1 MNKKYFNILNLNED
15 ASIQEVKNS
24 YKTLINFYNSKL
36 NEDNSNFDE
45 INKKILEINSAYDY
59 LINNFYSDPDF
70 SLSKIRNLIDSNC
83 LDEARQK
90 LWKIENRNAEWNYLI
105 GQIYYKEGW
114 YDKSRTHF
122 EIAYNLEPNNFEYE
136 QAYNSFR
143 NSNNEFRKTYTKRAG
158 LDTNGCG
165 CCGGGCCDSCCTL
178 LCLDS
183 CCELCGCDLISCC

>member
-1 MNKKYFNILNLNED
+1 MNKKYFDILNLNEN
-15 ASIQEVKNS
+15 ASIQEVKDS

-59 LINNFYSDPDF
+59 L
-70 SLSKIRNLIDSNC
+70 
-83 LDEARQK
+83 
-90 LWKIENRNAEWNYLI
+90 NAEWNYLI

-114 YDKSRTHF
+114 YDKSKTHF
-122 EIAYNLEPNNFEYE
+122 EIAYNLEPNNFEYA
-136 QAYNSFR
+136 QSYNSFV

-158 LDTNGCG
+158 FDNNGCG
-165 CCGGGCCDSCCTL
+165 CCGGGCCDTCCTL

>member
-1 MNKKYFNILNLNED
+1 MNKKYFDILNLNEN
-15 ASIQEVKNS
+15 ASIQEVKDS

-59 LINNFYSDPDF
+59 LMNNFYSNENF
-70 SLSKIRNLIDSNC
+70 SLSQIRNLINSNS

-114 YDKSRTHF
+114 YDKSKTHF
-122 EIAYNLEPNNFEYE
+122 EIAYNLEPNNFEYA
-136 QAYNSFR
+136 QSYNSFV

-158 LDTNGCG
+158 FDNNGCG
-165 CCGGGCCDSCCTL
+165 CC
-178 LCLDS
+178 
-183 CCELCGCDLISCC
+183 